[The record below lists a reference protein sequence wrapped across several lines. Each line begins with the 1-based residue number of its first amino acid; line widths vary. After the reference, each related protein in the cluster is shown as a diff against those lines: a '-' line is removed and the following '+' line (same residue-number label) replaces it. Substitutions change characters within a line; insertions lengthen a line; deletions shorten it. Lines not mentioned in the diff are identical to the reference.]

1 MLEPIQNVH
10 INNAKGI
17 MHEKKL
23 WFNKYRNADYGT
35 VMAGRE
41 PDDIQRNYGC
51 CSECLEQRLESTD
64 FKHISD

>member
-1 MLEPIQNVH
+1 MPSLKN
-10 INNAKGI
+10 KGAFAY
-17 MHEKKL
+17 EKKL
-23 WFNKYRNADYGT
+23 RFDQYRNADYGT